1 MFKHKNIFTLDFIKQ
16 KSQFLAIVAIIQAK
30 GKFQGEFNFYSII
43 SHNKFTKNVSFNYNF
58 LLSLVL
64 LCH

>member
-16 KSQFLAIVAIIQAK
+16 KSQFLAIVSIIQAK

-43 SHNKFTKNVSFNYNF
+43 SHNKFT
-58 LLSLVL
+58 
-64 LCH
+64 